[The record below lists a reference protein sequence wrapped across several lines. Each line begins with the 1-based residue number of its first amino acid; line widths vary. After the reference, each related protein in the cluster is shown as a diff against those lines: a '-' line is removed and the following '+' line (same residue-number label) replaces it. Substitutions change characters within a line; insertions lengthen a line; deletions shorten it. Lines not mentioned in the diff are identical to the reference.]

1 MFFYVI
7 RKTDLL
13 RILFV
18 CQINKNIFLTAAG
31 LFYFTIATFDQCN
44 LILVVAALIN
54 SLEPNC
60 ATFCREHRLKKKHF
74 NHPSCIIIYNEYE
87 KSKQIQKKKKRRQ
100 RHQNAVPRPRP

>member
-7 RKTDLL
+7 RKTDLR

-44 LILVVAALIN
+44 LIT
-54 SLEPNC
+54 S
-60 ATFCREHRLKKKHF
+60 
-74 NHPSCIIIYNEYE
+74 
-87 KSKQIQKKKKRRQ
+87 RR
-100 RHQNAVPRPRP
+100 RTN